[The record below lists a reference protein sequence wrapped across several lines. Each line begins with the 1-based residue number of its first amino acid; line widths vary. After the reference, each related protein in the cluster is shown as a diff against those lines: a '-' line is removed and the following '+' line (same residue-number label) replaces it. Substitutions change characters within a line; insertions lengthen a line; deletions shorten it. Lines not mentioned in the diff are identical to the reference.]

1 MFSSFPLA
9 AIKSSL
15 FVPDPF
21 AGHWWFLKLL
31 SPVCSIGD
39 FVWFSFYI
47 DSFPLWVLS
56 FLILSPGVLWRDVL
70 TFLIMSIYQIS
81 TPISRYSSASPP
93 HSFPGSSLPVTQAST
108 GVFVPYSTF
117 SASLVSKSLI
127 TSSYY
132 WFPPLV
138 IGLCP
143 ALLIIPVVDR

>member
-1 MFSSFPLA
+1 
-9 AIKSSL
+9 
-15 FVPDPF
+15 
-21 AGHWWFLKLL
+21 
-31 SPVCSIGD
+31 
-39 FVWFSFYI
+39 
-47 DSFPLWVLS
+47 
-56 FLILSPGVLWRDVL
+56 
-70 TFLIMSIYQIS
+70 MSIYQIS

-108 GVFVPYSTF
+108 GVSVPF
-117 SASLVSKSLI
+117 PVSLVSKSLI